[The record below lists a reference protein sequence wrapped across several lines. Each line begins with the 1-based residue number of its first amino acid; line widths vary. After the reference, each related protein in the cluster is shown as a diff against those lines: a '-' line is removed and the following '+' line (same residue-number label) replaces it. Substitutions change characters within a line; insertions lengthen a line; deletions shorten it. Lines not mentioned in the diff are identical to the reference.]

1 MTWKEIEKLHHKEDR
16 GSYVRSESGTYDIIE
31 AVNKLID
38 SHNTDSKS
46 DYEKKQDGTWCDF
59 CGKMHTGQCKK
70 GDIDSDRKCCNQCRG
85 GWSEIGNQFGCL
97 KVDCSCHSVP
107 AEKCS
112 CLEDNKLSQALC
124 KVHGKNNSDRVDIAW
139 KERFVEKGA
148 DIEHDRWARWQKY
161 MFSKGVVDSDGV
173 FHLPK
178 EFVDRWFRQVDT
190 PYSELSEPEKE
201 SDRKETRNY
210 LPLVQSERELLL
222 KELIDEIEKMRKD
235 FFVFDDERKVI
246 SCVSHNSALKEIQEL
261 IRKKM

>member
-112 CLEDNKLSQALC
+112 CLEDNKLSQAFC
-124 KVHGKNNSDRVDIAW
+124 KVHGKNNSDRVDMTW
-139 KERFVEKGA
+139 KERFDEKF
-148 DIEHDRWARWQKY
+148 EEP
-161 MFSKGVVDSDGV
+161 DGSV
-173 FHLPK
+173 GWVYFPK
-178 EFVDRWFRQVDT
+178 ESVVSFIA
-190 PYSELSEPEKE
+190 
-201 SDRKETRNY
+201 
-210 LPLVQSERELLL
+210 SEREILL
-222 KELIDEIEKMRKD
+222 KELIDEVKRRMWKEEGTLGNRMLVNKRNQGL
-235 FFVFDDERKVI
+235 VEVI
-246 SCVSHNSALKEIQEL
+246 GL
-261 IRKKM
+261 IRNKMQI